1 MQKILQDV
9 AQIVA
14 DYIQALWPVGLAALI
29 FIFARFNRIGHR
41 DLIKR
46 EVLSQGL
53 ELVRIS
59 PVRWWT
65 FEYSQD
71 YSRSWGGEKFYY
83 VTVKSGEVDVRQL
96 WIVEAGKAR
105 QL

>member
-9 AQIVA
+9 AQLVE
-14 DYIQALWPVGLAALI
+14 DYIQALWPVGLVALI

-41 DLIKR
+41 DLIAR
-46 EVLSQGL
+46 EVLSRGL
-53 ELVRIS
+53 GLVRIS
-59 PVRWWT
+59 PVQWWT
-65 FEYSQD
+65 FEYSKD
-71 YSRSWGGEKFYY
+71 YSRTRGGGKFYL
-83 VTVKSGEVDVRQL
+83 VTVKSEGVDIRQL